1 MAEAAKPA
9 SSLRREPAYR
19 PAMFDQV
26 MQAIVTGVVLLTLA
40 VYAVAPWLAYA
51 WSQRPFL
58 GAFTENTDVFND
70 VRSEGANA
78 WPAFQQGVR
87 PRDQLLA
94 IDGLPIPNSASL
106 GMVLSQRALGQ
117 AVTLT
122 IGREQPGAPDEQLT
136 LRVTLQ
142 AFTLRDLFVYFI
154 VPYGIGLSYLVLG
167 LYVFWQRRGQVSG
180 RIFALFC
187 ATTAVLIGG
196 TFDLWTTHLLTWAWI
211 LAIPA
216 GGASLFTLGL
226 VFPQEVRLVQRWPA
240 IRLVTFLPIILL
252 SGYALYTVY
261 NPAVDPRA
269 YILAWRYQ
277 YYYMGAGILGFF
289 GVVVYRAL
297 SSRSPIARDQSFII
311 LLGAVVAFS
320 PALIWAILPLF
331 GRSVPFDVLFFLLP
345 AVVFP
350 VAVTYALLRYR
361 LLEVDTAMKQVLA
374 YAGVGALAILAYG
387 LIVTGLSLLT
397 GTALRATDPLLLGL
411 YVFAFTLAL
420 APLRDRMQRAIDR
433 AFYRGQPASTRQLE
447 QFGRMLT
454 RAVALNDV
462 VSALRRELESVLQ
475 PAHVHLFLRD
485 PAENDFA
492 AYHESGQPSPTD
504 LRFAANGALAT
515 LLARERSALY
525 LSPETPLPSPLLPD
539 RARLLLLGSA
549 VYAPL
554 PGQTGLTGWLAVGPK
569 LSGQAFSREDLR
581 FVEALT
587 DQAALA
593 IERATGITDLERRVR
608 ELNVLSQMSQAVNF
622 TLSFDD
628 LLELIYAQAT
638 RIADTRNFYITLK
651 EARGDAL
658 SHVFYVENNER
669 VPAEENK
676 PWPVGR
682 GLATEILRTGQ
693 PIRADDY
700 LAECRRRNII
710 PRPRPF
716 KAWMGVPL
724 NVGAETIGVMSVA
737 SFTPDQT
744 FTDQELKVFWAI
756 ADQAASAIVRARLFQ
771 QIELRARQLASLN
784 EVSANMAS
792 TLELDPLLK
801 GIINSSVEILACEA
815 GSLFLVDEEKDEYVF
830 NVAVGPVGQDLVGMR
845 IKRGKG
851 FVGEAVESGAAL
863 IVNDVQNDPR
873 WFKGSDES
881 TGFQTRALMV
891 VPLRRG
897 ERRIGAIEVINKRDG
912 TPFGEEDKGLLTAFA
927 GQAAVAIENARLF
940 QQTDKALAE
949 RVDELQVM
957 QRIDRELNTA
967 LDVQRVMSLTL
978 AWAMRNTHA
987 AAGSVGVVVENG
999 LSIITTQGYTPEQER
1014 RRENPLPL
1022 AGWWGQVVTTGEV
1035 SLVRDAATHPAH
1047 RGLRRSTQVQLTIP
1061 IKRERQVM
1069 GVLNL
1074 ESDDPDAFPEG
1085 QVDFVTRLVDHASIA
1100 ITNARLYA
1108 EVQAANL
1115 AKSELMDFVAHEL
1128 KNPMQPIKGFADLI
1142 LGGAA
1147 GPINDTQKQFLGTI
1161 RNNVERLSAIVK
1173 DLNDSASLEAGKL
1186 RLSPKRL
1193 PLPAMVED
1201 VVHAAKAALEAKQQ
1215 TLSLDLPSDLPPV
1228 WVDYNRTVQ
1237 ILNNLLSNANKYT
1250 PEGGSIHLRVAR
1262 ADNEWDPDGA
1272 PEVLHVSVQ
1281 DTGVGISPEDQKK
1294 LFQKFFRAED
1304 TVARDMAP
1312 GTGLGLSIVKNLVE
1326 LQGGKIWF
1334 ESEFRKGSTFHFTVP
1349 LAPPETETV
1358 LTTG

>member
-1 MAEAAKPA
+1 MAEAAKSA
-9 SSLRREPAYR
+9 STLRREPAFR
-19 PAMFDQV
+19 PAMFDQA
-26 MQAIVTGVVLLTLA
+26 MQAIVTGIILLA
-40 VYAVAPWLAYA
+40 IAIYAIAPWLAYA

-70 VRSEGANA
+70 VRSEGADA
-78 WPAFQQGVR
+78 WPAFLEGVK
-87 PRDQLLA
+87 PRDQLLT
-94 IDGLPIPNSASL
+94 IDGFPIPNSASL
-106 GMVLSQRALGQ
+106 GAILSQHAPGQ
-117 AVTLT
+117 VVTLT
-122 IGREQPGAPDEQLT
+122 ISRERPGAPDEHITLHVT
-136 LRVTLQ
+136 LRS
-142 AFTLRDLFVYFI
+142 FTLRDLFVYFI
-154 VPYGIGLSYLVLG
+154 VPYGIGLSYLALG

-187 ATTAVLIGG
+187 ATAAVIIGG
-196 TFDLWTTHLLTWAWI
+196 AFDLWTTHVLMWAWM

-226 VFPQEVRLVQRWPA
+226 VFPQEARFVQRWPA
-240 IRLVTFLPIILL
+240 IRLVSFLPIALL

-269 YILAWRYQ
+269 YITAWRYE

-289 GVVVYRAL
+289 AVVVYRAL

-331 GRSVPFDVLFFLLP
+331 GRSVPFNVLLFLLP

-350 VAVTYALLRYR
+350 AAVMYALLRYR
-361 LLEVDTAMKQVLA
+361 LLEVDTAMKNVLA
-374 YAGVGALAILAYG
+374 YMVIGGLAIIAYG

-411 YVFAFTLAL
+411 YVFAFTLVL
-420 APLRDRMQRAIDR
+420 TPLRDRVQRAIDQ
-433 AFYRGQPASTRQLE
+433 AFFRGERTSTRQLE

-462 VSALRRELESVLQ
+462 VSALWRELESVLQ
-475 PAHVHLFLRD
+475 PAHVYLFLRD
-485 PAENDFA
+485 PVDNDFA

-515 LLARERSALY
+515 LLARDRSALY
-525 LSPETPLPSPLLPD
+525 LSPEQPLPSVLLTD
-539 RARLLLLGSA
+539 RTRLTLLGSA
-549 VYAPL
+549 AYAPL
-554 PGQTGLTGWLAVGPK
+554 PGQSGLTGWLAVGPK
-569 LSGQAFSREDLR
+569 LSGQAFSRDDLR
-581 FVEALT
+581 YIEALA
-587 DQAALA
+587 DQSALA
-593 IERATGITDLERRVR
+593 IERATVITDLERRVR

-622 TLSFDD
+622 TLAFDD

-638 RIADTRNFYITLK
+638 RIVDTRNFYITLK

-669 VPAEENK
+669 APAEENK
-676 PWPVGR
+676 PWQIGR

-700 LAECRRRNII
+700 LAECRRRGVV

-724 NVGAETIGVMSVA
+724 NAGAETIGVMSVA
-737 SFTPDQT
+737 SFTLEET

-756 ADQAASAIVRARLFQ
+756 ADQAASAIVRARLFL

-784 EVSANMAS
+784 EVSASMAS
-792 TLELDPLLK
+792 TLELDPLLLR
-801 GIINSSVEILACEA
+801 IIDSSVEILSCEA
-815 GSLFLVDEEKDEYVF
+815 GSLFLVDEEKDEYEF
-830 NVAVGPVGQDLVGMR
+830 KVAVGPVGQDLVGMR
-845 IKRGKG
+845 ITRGKG
-851 FVGEAVESGAAL
+851 FVGEAVESGNAL

-912 TPFGEEDKGLLTAFA
+912 TPFDEEDKSLLTAFA

-940 QQTDKALAE
+940 KQTDQALAE
-949 RVDELQVM
+949 RVDELQIM

-978 AWAMRNTHA
+978 GWAMRSTQA
-987 AAGSVGVVVENG
+987 AAGSVGIVVENG
-999 LSIITTQGYTPEQER
+999 LAIITTEGYTPDQER

-1022 AGWWGQVVTTGEV
+1022 VGWWGQVVNTGEV
-1035 SLVRDAATHPAH
+1035 SLVRDAVTNAAH
-1047 RGLRRSTQVQLTIP
+1047 RGLRRSTQAQLTIP

-1074 ESDDPDAFPEG
+1074 ESDNPEAFLQT
-1085 QVDFVTRLVDHASIA
+1085 QVEFVTRLVDHASIA

-1108 EVQAANL
+1108 EVHAANV

-1128 KNPMQPIKGFADLI
+1128 KNPMQPIKGFAELI

-1147 GPINDTQKQFLGTI
+1147 GPINDTQKQFLETI

-1201 VVHAAKAALEAKQQ
+1201 VVRTTKAAMEAKQQ
-1215 TLSLDLPSDLPPV
+1215 TLTVDLSPELPPV
-1228 WVDYNRTVQ
+1228 WADYNRTVQ

-1250 PEGGSIHLRVAR
+1250 PEGGTILLRVAH

-1272 PEVLHVSVQ
+1272 PEVLHVSVR
-1281 DTGVGISPEDQKK
+1281 DSGIGIAPEDQKK

-1349 LAPPETETV
+1349 LAPPETEAV
-1358 LTTG
+1358 LNT